1 MRQNMENYIIQV
13 LSYLKITN
21 YLESEQNFRLLCD
34 RDFKELLKNTV

>member
-21 YLESEQNFRLLCD
+21 YLESETKTLDYYVIETSKRSF
-34 RDFKELLKNTV
+34 